1 MMAIVLDLHF
11 KSLCVLENLLGGGN
25 AIQLAIEYDAK
36 IVIPLFMVCFEQLN
50 PTTINAFT
58 DAVTIDVVGEE
69 LKKHMFGVGVSIEK
83 KSCTLVT

>member
-11 KSLCVLENLLGGGN
+11 KFLCILENLLGCGN

-36 IVIPLFMVCFEQLN
+36 IVVPLFMVCFEQLN

-58 DAVTIDVVGEE
+58 DAIRIDVVGEE
-69 LKKHMFGVGVSIEK
+69 FEKNMFGVGVSIE
-83 KSCTLVT
+83 